1 MFLLICYATA
11 RVLPIQMRKG
21 AAMPIYE
28 FRCAQCGNVQE
39 ILVSSSNAEVEMK
52 CEQCQGEVL
61 ERILSRVAYT
71 MGPSSGEA
79 TGPTVTNKTCGPGK
93 SCTTID
99 LPGYTR

>member
-1 MFLLICYATA
+1 MQPHGLCPQRT
-11 RVLPIQMRKG
+11 RKG

-28 FRCAQCGNVQE
+28 FRCVQCGNVQE
-39 ILVSSSNAEVEMK
+39 ILVSSSNTEVEMK

-61 ERILSRVAYT
+61 ERILSCVSYT
-71 MGPSSGEA
+71 MGSSSGEA
-79 TGPTVTNKTCGPGK
+79 TGPKVTNKTCGPGK

>member
-1 MFLLICYATA
+1 
-11 RVLPIQMRKG
+11 
-21 AAMPIYE
+21 MPIYE

-61 ERILSRVAYT
+61 ERILSRVSYT
-71 MGPSSGEA
+71 MGSSSGSP
-79 TGPTVTNKTCGPGK
+79 GPSVTTKTCGPGN
-93 SCTTID
+93 SCSTIE